1 MYICHMNHIP
11 ELIIAI
17 DGYSSCG
24 KSTFAKLIAR
34 ETGYRY
40 IDSGAMYR
48 AVTLYCL
55 ENHISDKGKIDTPAL
70 IKSLDDLHIDFV
82 VDKRTGNSEIRLN
95 KKIVEDRIRTLEVS
109 SLVSKVSTISE
120 VRRKMGALQYQMG
133 KEKAIVMDGRDIGTV
148 IFPHADIKIFMTAD
162 PHVRALRRFNEMKE
176 KGLSGNL
183 DEIEKNIMER
193 DLIDTTRADS
203 PLKKAEDAFMLDNT
217 NMTPDEQMEWFRE
230 LIKNIQTPVK

>member
-1 MYICHMNHIP
+1 MNHIP

-24 KSTFAKLIAR
+24 KSTFAILIAR